1 MQPGANSKGLIA
13 VDVLA
18 LVLGTLAVAL
28 RLYTRKVLLK
38 QLWLDDYLAFGSWVS
53 LSKPLHPLIHVVCY
67 NISPTYLDLALTFD
81 PVMSRR
87 ARGSELP

>member
-38 QLWLDDYLAFGSWVS
+38 QLWLDDYLAFVSWVS
-53 LSKPLHPLIHVVCY
+53 LSEPLHPLIHVVLQHL
-67 NISPTYLDLALTFD
+67 TYLPRSCPDIRSSY
-81 PVMSRR
+81 VS
-87 ARGSELP
+87 